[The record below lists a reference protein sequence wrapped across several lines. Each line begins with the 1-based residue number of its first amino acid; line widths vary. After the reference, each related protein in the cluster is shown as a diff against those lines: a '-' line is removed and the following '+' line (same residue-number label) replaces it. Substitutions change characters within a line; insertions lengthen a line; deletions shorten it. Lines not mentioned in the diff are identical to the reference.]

1 VLVVGTGEMGRLAVA
16 HLAGRGAEVVLVS
29 RSPDSARAAADRL
42 GVRAASFDPGPEL
55 LQHVAGVVIALS
67 GRWAISDETRA
78 AISGG
83 QAWVV
88 DVSAPPALDATLV
101 AVLRGRLLTI
111 DDLADGADNVPS
123 ARLLARLDSLIAETI
138 EQFEQ
143 WSAAETRR
151 QAADA
156 LATRARAVRSAE
168 VERAFDHAT
177 ERLLREPL
185 EQLGRD
191 GDGRHVQAVR
201 ELFRL

>member
-1 VLVVGTGEMGRLAVA
+1 
-16 HLAGRGAEVVLVS
+16 
-29 RSPDSARAAADRL
+29 
-42 GVRAASFDPGPEL
+42 
-55 LQHVAGVVIALS
+55 
-67 GRWAISDETRA
+67 
-78 AISGG
+78 
-83 QAWVV
+83 
-88 DVSAPPALDATLV
+88 
-101 AVLRGRLLTI
+101 
-111 DDLADGADNVPS
+111 VPS

-138 EQFEQ
+138 EQFEH

-156 LATRARAVRSAE
+156 LATRARAVRSAELERLWRRVPSLNDDERAE